1 MRRLG
6 KRDLGRGWQA
16 WLDEFLEKRRKKRL
30 LAAAAGR
37 LIKPALTAALTQWR
51 KGWQEEQTSML
62 EEGQAQLRSGQEVC
76 HTGLEPQKSRPQAGR
91 SATHTLEPC
100 LGQVLIK
107 VHEREIGA
115 LRASMEAAL
124 ESKDEEMRSLA
135 ERLGGEILTKE
146 QGHQVMLAQQAEEHT
161 LTLTLSC

>member
-6 KRDLGRGWQA
+6 KRDLARGWQA

-62 EEGQAQLRSGQEVC
+62 EEGQAQLRSGQE
-76 HTGLEPQKSRPQAGR
+76 G
-91 SATHTLEPC
+91 
-100 LGQVLIK
+100 LIK
-107 VHEREIGA
+107 VHECE
-115 LRASMEAAL
+115 
-124 ESKDEEMRSLA
+124 
-135 ERLGGEILTKE
+135 LTPTLTPT
-146 QGHQVMLAQQAEEHT
+146 QTPTPTPTPT
-161 LTLTLSC
+161 LTLTQTLTQTLTLFLT

>member
-16 WLDEFLEKRRKKRL
+16 WLDMFLERRRKQRL

-37 LIKPALTAALTQWR
+37 LAKPALTAALAQWR
-51 KGWQEEQTSML
+51 KGWQVEQTRML
-62 EEGQAQLRSGQEVC
+62 EEGQVQLRSGQEV
-76 HTGLEPQKSRPQAGR
+76 
-91 SATHTLEPC
+91 
-100 LGQVLIK
+100 LIK
-107 VHEREIGA
+107 AHEREMGA
-115 LRASMEAAL
+115 LRARMEAAL

-146 QGHQVMLAQQAEEHT
+146 QGHQLMLAQQAEEQKEKRVELYRRCPST
-161 LTLTLSC
+161 IATRNSSG

>member
-6 KRDLGRGWQA
+6 KRDLARGWQA

-62 EEGQAQLRSGQEVC
+62 EEGQAQLRSGQEV
-76 HTGLEPQKSRPQAGR
+76 
-91 SATHTLEPC
+91 
-100 LGQVLIK
+100 LIK
-107 VHEREIGA
+107 VHECEPQP
-115 LRASMEAAL
+115 
-124 ESKDEEMRSLA
+124 SLQP
-135 ERLGGEILTKE
+135 KP
-146 QGHQVMLAQQAEEHT
+146 QPQPQPQP
-161 LTLTLSC
+161 